1 MNSSAATSSA
11 QCEARIFV
19 SNTTETRAVTVFLI
33 IMNIITAPVTSLLN
47 GLVIIAVKR
56 KLRLKTKSSIALAC
70 LATTDCFMGVIGQPM
85 FIALNIVVLQDESSY
100 TYCLIKQLS
109 IAVLTVLGRATNLHL
124 ALMYLDRYI
133 AIKHP
138 YRYTNMV
145 TATRLLCSS
154 AFVWIVALLSTA
166 TSFLPKKLLA
176 SQLSNVNAVIISSG
190 VAIIIFCQA
199 ALYYET
205 RRHEK
210 QIAANQV
217 SEDNKRKFLTEKKAL
232 KLTTTVLFVLVL
244 TYLPLML
251 VFILY
256 RISFIASLN
265 AVRISTAIGIFLILL
280 NSLINP
286 VIYCIRTRQ
295 FRIAF
300 TEILFGKSNL
310 CTGRPRRI
318 EMAKSQ

>member
-1 MNSSAATSSA
+1 MNSSAATSSV
-11 QCEARIFV
+11 QCEAQIFV
-19 SNTTETRAVTVFLI
+19 SNTTEARAVTVFLI

-56 KLRLKTKSSIALAC
+56 KHRLKTKSSIALAC

-85 FIALNIVVLQDESSY
+85 FIALNIVVLQVELSY

-109 IAVLTVLGRATNLHL
+109 IAVLTVLGRATNLHV

-138 YRYTNMV
+138 YRYTTMV
-145 TATRLLCSS
+145 TATRILCSS

-190 VAIIIFCQA
+190 VAIIIFCQVV
-199 ALYYET
+199 LYYET

-217 SEDNKRKFLTEKKAL
+217 SEDNEK
-232 KLTTTVLFVLVL
+232 
-244 TYLPLML
+244 
-251 VFILY
+251 ILNGEE
-256 RISFIASLN
+256 SA
-265 AVRISTAIGIFLILL
+265 
-280 NSLINP
+280 
-286 VIYCIRTRQ
+286 
-295 FRIAF
+295 
-300 TEILFGKSNL
+300 
-310 CTGRPRRI
+310 
-318 EMAKSQ
+318 